1 MFISKYF
8 TVRNTNGMNNAE
20 KFRYN
25 AKMAVEGLA
34 VNYAGQCVAAAGI
47 GMMEGGAETKNTNAV
62 KAGAVV
68 AGIGGA
74 VMVVGATNT
83 LYHGYKATL
92 NALDYSA
99 DKMNQL
105 YASMD

>member
-1 MFISKYF
+1 MFSKYF
-8 TVRNTNGMNNAE
+8 TVKNTSGMNNAE

-25 AKMAVEGLA
+25 SKMAVEGLA

-47 GMMEGGAETKNTNAV
+47 GMMQGGAETKSTGAV

-68 AGIGGA
+68 TGIGGA
-74 VMVVGATNT
+74 IMVVGSANV
-83 LYHGYKATL
+83 LYHGYKAAI

-105 YASMD
+105 YADMD

>member
-1 MFISKYF
+1 MSIRKFF
-8 TVRNTNGMNNAE
+8 TVRNTENLNNAE
-20 KFRYN
+20 RFRYN
-25 AKMAVEGLA
+25 AKMAVEGMA

-47 GMMEGGAETKNTNAV
+47 GMIEGGAETKSTNAV

-68 AGIGGA
+68 TGIGGA
-74 VMVVGATNT
+74 IMVVGATNT

-105 YASMD
+105 YADMD

>member
-1 MFISKYF
+1 MSIRKFF
-8 TVRNTNGMNNAE
+8 TVRNTENLNNAE

-25 AKMAVEGLA
+25 ATMAVEGLA

-47 GMMEGGAETKNTNAV
+47 GMMEGGAETKSTSAV

-68 AGIGGA
+68 TGIGG
-74 VMVVGATNT
+74 VIMVVGASNT

-105 YASMD
+105 YADMD